1 MSDGLSTETHDD
13 CLDITEPFV
22 YDESIQSLQ
31 YFEFTPQTF
40 ANCNTVGHP
49 IKIYINAQDVYTLP
63 SKSYINIKGQLRRND
78 NNNPYAAADEV
89 ALINNAMMYL
99 FTEIKYDLDS
109 TNIEKLS
116 SPGQITSLFGYLS
129 QPDDFSTSAGLKYC
143 WNKDTT
149 THANSAEFAASAGAP
164 AIGYTPTRT
173 PEYNAGFAARK
184 GLLSSSNPIGHFSFN
199 IPLSHIFGFAE
210 YTKVIYGQKHT
221 LTLTRGSDTQAIY
234 RANGVPDGKVDLT
247 SISWHMP
254 QIQLS
259 PEYLAGMRSLIE
271 QKVTIPISFRAR
283 SCEQITL
290 TQTQNYTWRLSVTG
304 GVEKPRYI
312 VIAFQ
317 TDKSD
322 DQEQNPAIFDN
333 LQLINAYVTL
343 NSERFPTSDII
354 TNFATN
360 DYVKLYDM
368 FDSFK
373 KEYYGIDSLVG
384 GTQVNFPAFKTLF
397 PILVFDV
404 RKQNEKLKTGV
415 TDIQVKL
422 FFNANVPANTNAYG
436 CIISDRFFKMSSDGK
451 NMRVISV

>member
-1 MSDGLSTETHDD
+1 M
-13 CLDITEPFV
+13 
-22 YDESIQSLQ
+22 
-31 YFEFTPQTF
+31 
-40 ANCNTVGHP
+40 
-49 IKIYINAQDVYTLP
+49 
-63 SKSYINIKGQLRRND
+63 
-78 NNNPYAAADEV
+78 
-89 ALINNAMMYL
+89 
-99 FTEIKYDLDS
+99 
-109 TNIEKLS
+109 
-116 SPGQITSLFGYLS
+116 
-129 QPDDFSTSAGLKYC
+129 
-143 WNKDTT
+143 
-149 THANSAEFAASAGAP
+149 
-164 AIGYTPTRT
+164 
-173 PEYNAGFAARK
+173 
-184 GLLSSSNPIGHFSFN
+184 
-199 IPLSHIFGFAE
+199 
-210 YTKVIYGQKHT
+210 
-221 LTLTRGSDTQAIY
+221 
-234 RANGVPDGKVDLT
+234 PDGKVDIT

-404 RKQNEKLKTGV
+404 RKQNEKLRTGV